1 MTSEPEWRDANPET
15 ENLPVKG
22 RDVITFIAGGIALG
36 ILTFVGMRIR
46 PLGLGIGGVAFFYG
60 ITMMVRKR
68 KLNYKPALFLIIC
81 GFLMLLAYNQFGPVT
96 GFAVL
101 FLVIGAVG
109 LVVFGL
115 IKAIKLA
122 WDVGKFN

>member
-1 MTSEPEWRDANPET
+1 MTSEPEWKDVNPET

-22 RDVITFIAGGIALG
+22 RDVITFIAGGIVLA
-36 ILTFVGMRIR
+36 ILAIVGMRVK
-46 PLGLGIGGVAFFYG
+46 PLGLAFGGFAFISG
-60 ITMMVRKR
+60 ITLMVRRR
-68 KLNYKPALFLIIC
+68 KLNNKTALILIIS
-81 GFLMLLAYNQFGPVT
+81 GFLMLLAYPQFGVVAAFA
-96 GFAVL
+96 GF
-101 FLVIGAVG
+101 FLILGAVG